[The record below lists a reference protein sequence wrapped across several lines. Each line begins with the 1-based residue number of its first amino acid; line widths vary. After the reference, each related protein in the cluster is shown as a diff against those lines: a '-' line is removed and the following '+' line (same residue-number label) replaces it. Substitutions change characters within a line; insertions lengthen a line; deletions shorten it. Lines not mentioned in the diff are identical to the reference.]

1 MSSRAHNSRGLA
13 FFNAGTDNPVMMK
26 GMAIT
31 VTCSCGQQQFA
42 DDTLAGQTMP
52 CLVCGQPLTIP
63 RNAPRTAARKPT
75 ARPREST
82 PHLRWPI
89 WLVAAALI
97 PLVAFGTILV
107 INATRSP
114 PDEPIVEISNPAPIA
129 KAVAPLP
136 PPILQPRL
144 GDPETKADA
153 PDLAEPVK
161 AKPEIPRPRVVP
173 TLPRIEPVKP
183 EALPPV
189 EPKATPAIAQP
200 LPLVWNLQEG
210 MVFFQELTV
219 THRPTFKVNGLP
231 VPSFLNYR
239 IVSRFTVKRRDAADT
254 WTVEQKIVTAQ
265 LLNADDLS
273 KSTVEGAIA
282 KLPGTVFHLHLNRKM
297 EVTSFEGTANA
308 WNVAGA
314 GLGIQMASLIDRD
327 GWRELAQA
335 TFFQFDQAPTPGLRW
350 SKPMAHHWG
359 SLGVWNGQTHY
370 AYLGREPVAPAATE
384 ASLHKVG
391 YALQLAYQAPKGG
404 AIGLMTVQNAQFNPP
419 QGSGFLLFDSRRG
432 RVIAA
437 EERFRVQGILTA
449 NILGQATRIEI
460 DEDQHFA
467 IRIHDK
473 HP

>member
-1 MSSRAHNSRGLA
+1 MSSRAHNPRSVA
-13 FFNAGTDNPVMMK
+13 FSNAGHDNPVMMK

-52 CLVCGQPLTIP
+52 CLVCGQPLAIP
-63 RNAPRTAARKPT
+63 SDAPRAPARKPT
-75 ARPREST
+75 ARARKIM
-82 PHLRWPI
+82 PHIRWPV

-97 PLVAFGTILV
+97 PFIAFGTILV
-107 INATRSP
+107 IYATRP
-114 PDEPIVEISNPAPIA
+114 HPNEPIVEDSNPAPIA
-129 KAVAPLP
+129 KTIAPLP
-136 PPILQPRL
+136 PPIPQPRL
-144 GDPETKADA
+144 SNPETKADA
-153 PDLAEPVK
+153 PNLAEPVK
-161 AKPEIPRPRVVP
+161 PKPEIPRPKVVP
-173 TLPRIEPVKP
+173 TLPKIEPVKP
-183 EALPPV
+183 KALPPV
-189 EPKATPAIAQP
+189 EPKGTPAIAQP

-219 THRPTFKVNGLP
+219 THRPIFKVNGLP

-239 IVSRFTVKRRDAADT
+239 VVSRFTVKRRDAADT
-254 WTVEQKIVTAQ
+254 WTVEQKIESAQ

-273 KSTVEGAIA
+273 KSTVEGAIG
-282 KLPGTVFHLHLNRKM
+282 KLPGTVFQLRLNRKM
-297 EVTSFEGTANA
+297 EVTAFEGAANA
-308 WNVAGA
+308 WNFAGA
-314 GLGIQMASLIDRD
+314 GLGIQTASLIDRD

-359 SLGVWNGQTHY
+359 SLGAWNGQIHY
-370 AYLGREPVAPAATE
+370 VDLGREPATPATAE

-391 YALQLAYQAPKGG
+391 YALQLAYQAPKAG
-404 AIGLMTVQNAQFNPP
+404 AIGLMTIQNAQFNPP

-437 EERFRVQGILTA
+437 EERFRVQGVLTA